1 MTKTLLFRT
10 VFCAG
15 VLAALASTSV
25 GATETLQLV
34 IPPIEKS
41 AETQASYFYKLLLL
55 VLAKTEA
62 TDGPYQVKFHPKPLS
77 TERFLVELK
86 NGGAINL
93 MWTTSNK
100 KREQDLLPIRISLLK
115 DLNSY
120 RIFLIRAEDQ
130 PKFDKV
136 HSVDDLRK
144 LNAGLGSQW
153 PDTDVMRDNDL
164 NVVTSLNYDS
174 LFKMLAAKRFDYFP
188 RGLYEVWDEAELHK
202 DMGLTIEKNLMLYY
216 DAPFY
221 FFVNKT
227 NLPLASRIERGLKIA
242 LEDGS
247 FDELLMSVPGFKRG
261 TEEQSNSHRRLF
273 KLTTRTTPE

>member
-1 MTKTLLFRT
+1 MTKAFLLKTLLYSSIFLPLVSLNT
-10 VFCAG
+10 T
-15 VLAALASTSV
+15 AAERLHIVT
-25 GATETLQLV
+25 
-34 IPPIEKS
+34 PPIEKN
-41 AETQASYFYKLLLL
+41 AEAQAIYFYKLLLL
-55 VLAKTEA
+55 VLDKTEA
-62 TDGPYQVKFHPKPLS
+62 TDGPYDVKFYPQRLT

-86 NGGAINL
+86 NGGAVNL

-100 KREQDLLPIRISLLK
+100 KREQALLPIRISLLK

-120 RIFLIRAEDQ
+120 RIFLIRKGDQ

-136 HSVDDLRK
+136 RTLDDLRK

-164 NVVTSLNYDS
+164 QVVTSLTYDS

-188 RGLYEVWDEAELHK
+188 RGLYEVWDEAKLRG
-202 DMGLTIEKNLMLYY
+202 DMGLVIEKNLMLYY

-261 TEEQSNSHRRLF
+261 IEEQLNSHRKLF
-273 KLTTRTTPE
+273 KLTNRAASE

>member
-1 MTKTLLFRT
+1 MTKAF
-10 VFCAG
+10 
-15 VLAALASTSV
+15 VLIAFFYTSIFMPLV
-25 GATETLQLV
+25 SPDAGATEPLHIV

-41 AETQASYFYKLLLL
+41 AEAQALYFYKLLLL

-62 TDGPYQVKFHPKPLS
+62 TDGPYDVKFYPRPLS

-86 NGGAINL
+86 NGGAVNL

-100 KREQDLLPIRISLLK
+100 KREQELLPIRISLLK

-120 RIFLIRAEDQ
+120 RIFLIRNGDQ
-130 PKFDKV
+130 AKFDKV
-136 HSVDDLRK
+136 QSLDDLRK

-153 PDTDVMRDNDL
+153 PDTDVMRENDL
-164 NVVTSLNYDS
+164 HVVTSLSYDS

-202 DMGLTIEKNLMLYY
+202 DMGLEIEQHLMLYY
-216 DAPFY
+216 EAPFY
-221 FFVNKT
+221 FFVSKT
-227 NLPLASRIERGLKIA
+227 NLPLASRIERGLKMAI
-242 LEDGS
+242 EDGS

-261 TEEQSNSHRRLF
+261 IEEQLNSHRKLF
-273 KLTTRTTPE
+273 KLTNRTRSE